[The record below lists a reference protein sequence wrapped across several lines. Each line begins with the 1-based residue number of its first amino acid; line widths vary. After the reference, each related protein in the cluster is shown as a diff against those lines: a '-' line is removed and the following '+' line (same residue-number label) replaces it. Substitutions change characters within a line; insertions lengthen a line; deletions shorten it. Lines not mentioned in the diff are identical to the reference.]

1 MIEYT
6 CIVVRFTGAL
16 VKCKS
21 NDKESVRDYFSKP
34 RQYTLSILSSTQ
46 SKIVFGVAAYSK
58 ISMQECFH

>member
-1 MIEYT
+1 MIKYT

-16 VKCKS
+16 VKSKS

-46 SKIVFGVAAYSK
+46 SKIVFGVAA
-58 ISMQECFH
+58 